1 MDPVGSFGKGPRQV
15 YGWLK
20 KAGVQDVSLKLYPDA
35 RHELHNERNREE
47 FVEDIA
53 AWMERRMVPGMPL
66 AGE

>member
-35 RHELHNERNREE
+35 RHELHNEINRDE
-47 FVEDIA
+47 FLRDVVTWVEQH
-53 AWMERRMVPGMPL
+53 L
-66 AGE
+66 A